1 MKTKRISGVIIAG
14 HPAHLSEPTR
24 RFLRGLLV
32 FMIALGSII
41 ALSARGQT
49 NYTGAVICQY
59 ALIQP
64 SLDRFPNPTNRTNRC
79 VGISSACI
87 PKEYIRGI
95 PLRVK
100 CQQRLGVDV

>member
-32 FMIALGSII
+32 FMLALGSLI

-49 NYTGAVICQY
+49 NYTGAY
-59 ALIQP
+59 YFNTFAGTAYGADRWP
-64 SLDRFPNPTNRTNRC
+64 S
-79 VGISSACI
+79 
-87 PKEYIRGI
+87 
-95 PLRVK
+95 
-100 CQQRLGVDV
+100 Q

>member
-32 FMIALGSII
+32 FMLALGSLI

-49 NYTGAVICQY
+49 NYTGAYYFNTFAGNAYGATAGRELAIDKDAGAVLRIIDR
-59 ALIQP
+59 LIFFGNTGSMP
-64 SLDRFPNPTNRTNRC
+64 
-79 VGISSACI
+79 GASSW
-87 PKEYIRGI
+87 R
-95 PLRVK
+95 
-100 CQQRLGVDV
+100 

>member
-32 FMIALGSII
+32 FMLALGSLI

-49 NYTGAVICQY
+49 NYTGAD
-59 ALIQP
+59 LIP
-64 SLDRFPNPTNRTNRC
+64 IRADTAVFGL
-79 VGISSACI
+79 I
-87 PKEYIRGI
+87 PESY
-95 PLRVK
+95 L
-100 CQQRLGVDV
+100 